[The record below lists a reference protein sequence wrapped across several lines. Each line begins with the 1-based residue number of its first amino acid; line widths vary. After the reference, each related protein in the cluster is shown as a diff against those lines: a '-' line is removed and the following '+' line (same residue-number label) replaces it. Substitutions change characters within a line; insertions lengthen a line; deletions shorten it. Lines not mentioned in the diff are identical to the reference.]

1 MLGLMKNM
9 LTTEEIMKKKK
20 KNEIKTANIK
30 GSKKK
35 VKRGYNF

>member
-9 LTTEEIMKKKK
+9 LTTEEIMKKK